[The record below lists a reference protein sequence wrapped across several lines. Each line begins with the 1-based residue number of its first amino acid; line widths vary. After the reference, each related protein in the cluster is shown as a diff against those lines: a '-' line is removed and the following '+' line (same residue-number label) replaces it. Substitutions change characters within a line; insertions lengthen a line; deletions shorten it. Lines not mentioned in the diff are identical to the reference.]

1 MAAPGMAQVPLLFV
15 VDGVRLHR
23 DQVPTL
29 TNDQIAEIRVVKGHA
44 ALKRYGPDG
53 SYGVVEITT
62 KAATAPRS

>member
-15 VDGVRLHR
+15 VDGVRLQR
-23 DQVPTL
+23 DQVPSL
-29 TNDQIAEIRVVKGHA
+29 TNDQIAEIRVVKGYA

-62 KAATAPRS
+62 KVAAAPRS